1 MVIQTMKVCYVNP
14 TKYLIVNYLFVN
26 YLFDIFSILRYCI
39 IVLIVSIVKLMMR
52 RELYHRYS
60 IPKKNNLLFIR

>member
-26 YLFDIFSILRYCI
+26 YLFDIYFYSQ
-39 IVLIVSIVKLMMR
+39 VL
-52 RELYHRYS
+52 HYS
-60 IPKKNNLLFIR
+60 INSVHC